1 MKRLAEIAP
10 PGTITPLVF
19 VDPANHLLAMEAVPQ
34 PHENWK
40 TMLLAGRLDVGHVKQ
55 FAELLAAI
63 HTAGFDRRG
72 QFSDEFE
79 DRSFFES
86 LRLEPYYE
94 YSAQR
99 MPAVPPFIRA
109 LLA

>member
-79 DRSFFES
+79 DRTFFQS
-86 LRLEPYYE
+86 LPPQPTSQ
-94 YSAQR
+94 YSPQP
-99 MPAVPPFIRA
+99 MPPV
-109 LLA
+109 